1 MVLMA
6 PGGKVPKDRSWKAA
20 KVMMAKVD
28 AFLDSL
34 INFNK
39 ENIHENCLKAIQPYL
54 QDPEFKPELVA
65 AKSYAAAGL
74 CSWVINIVKFY
85 EVYCEVEPK
94 RQALNKA
101 NAELASAQEKL
112 SVIKAKISVSQ
123 LDRKFFF
130 HTTLKCLEPLLSLCR
145 NRTMISGLYFKAS
158 KLCVFPLLR
167 IADSLLH
174 FQSYKVCK
182 QIPWFI
188 P

>member
-1 MVLMA
+1 MKSFGSPVAAVTNVTAAVMVLMA

-28 AFLDSL
+28 NFLDSL
-34 INFNK
+34 INFDK
-39 ENIHENCLKAIQPYL
+39 ENINENCLKAIQPYL

-112 SVIKAKISVSQ
+112 SVIKAKINVSY
-123 LDRKFFF
+123 LYLGFFYFFF
-130 HTTLKCLEPLLSLCR
+130 SNMT
-145 NRTMISGLYFKAS
+145 
-158 KLCVFPLLR
+158 LLR
-167 IADSLLH
+167 SIVMCA
-174 FQSYKVCK
+174 
-182 QIPWFI
+182 
-188 P
+188 